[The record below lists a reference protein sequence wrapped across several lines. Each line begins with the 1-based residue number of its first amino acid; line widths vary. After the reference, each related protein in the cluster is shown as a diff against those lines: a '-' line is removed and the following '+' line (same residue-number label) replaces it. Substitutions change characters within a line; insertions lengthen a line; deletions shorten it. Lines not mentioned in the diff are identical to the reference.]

1 MIFALV
7 IILVLIAVQFNPE
20 LPGFQDGLCT
30 GHSDKFIEHF
40 AMHSKSENEM
50 IVGEAAL
57 KAIFAIAGLVTT
69 AKFVIYLFI
78 YKKMYLRNRQTNLGL
93 DAQIIQ
99 KRRVKNVLTFS
110 GEATAAIIGLVLLL
124 LQRIIVSKTDLAL
137 FIPESQGIY
146 NILCYQVIAACNLIS
161 SPEMMRFLF
170 SLDL

>member
-1 MIFALV
+1 MVFALV
-7 IILVLIAVQFNPE
+7 IVLLLIAIRFNHEISPV
-20 LPGFQDGLCT
+20 QDGLCT
-30 GHSDKFIEHF
+30 GHSEKFIEHF
-40 AMHSKSENEM
+40 AKHSKSENEM

-57 KAIFAIAGLVTT
+57 IAIFAIAGLVTI
-69 AKFVIYLFI
+69 AKFSIYLFI
-78 YKKMYLRNRQTNLGL
+78 YKKMYDRNRGTNLGL
-93 DAQIIQ
+93 DAQILR

-124 LQRIIVSKTDLAL
+124 LQSIIVSKTDLAL
-137 FIPESQGIY
+137 FIPESAGIY